1 MNLPFFIA
9 RRFMFRGKD
18 GFSAFIIRLAIV
30 ATALSV
36 ATMII
41 TVAFITGFKHEIR
54 DKLFSFWG
62 HVHITPFTPNA
73 STIITPDPIKIDHK
87 LELQIKSLPHVQS
100 IAAFAVRPGILHS
113 NDLMEGVQLKGVDS
127 TYQFPEGITLT
138 GKLDYSDSSYSK
150 EILLSTVMANRLKV
164 NTGDDVQLYFL
175 EPGSTLPRIRK
186 VKLAGTFHTGM
197 DEVDKEYGICDLRL
211 LQRINSWGANDI
223 NGYQVM
229 LDKEEASDTVSMQI
243 FNNYLEAPLTT
254 HTMAEIFPNIYDW
267 LQLQDVNARI
277 IIIIMAVVAIINLA
291 VALLILIVEHAR
303 MVGLFKAQGMTQGSM
318 QMIFLYYA
326 GLIAA
331 MGIFAGNLLGVGLCL
346 LQQATGFLKL
356 SETTYYV
363 RQVPV
368 RIFWYDA
375 ALIDIGTLILCILC
389 MWLPSL
395 YIRRIQPARVLQ
407 FK

>member
-1 MNLPFFIA
+1 
-9 RRFMFRGKD
+9 MFRGKG

-36 ATMII
+36 ATMIV

-73 STIITPDPIKIDHK
+73 STIITPDPIKIDRK
-87 LELQIKSLPHVQS
+87 LELQVKRLPHVES
-100 IAAFAVRPGILHS
+100 IAPFAVRPGIIHS
-113 NDLMEGVQLKGVDS
+113 NELMEGVQLKGVDS
-127 TYQFPEGITLT
+127 SYVFPEGITLS
-138 GKLDYSDSSYSK
+138 GNRIDYADTSYSK
-150 EILLSTVMANRLKV
+150 EILLSKTMAARLKLEA
-164 NTGDDVQLYFL
+164 GDDIHLYFL
-175 EPGSTLPRIRK
+175 EPGSIMPRIRK
-186 VKLAGTFHTGM
+186 VKVAGMFHTGM

-211 LQRINSWGANDI
+211 LQRINGWGANDI

-229 LDKEEASDTVSMQI
+229 LDREEYSDTVSMKI
-243 FNNYLEAPLTT
+243 FNDYLEAPLTT

-331 MGIFAGNLLGVGLCL
+331 LGILAGNVMGIGLCW
-346 LQQATGFLKL
+346 LQQETGFLTL
-356 SETTYYV
+356 SESTYYV
-363 RQVPV
+363 RHVPV
-368 RIFWYDA
+368 RVYWHHA